1 MGQTRRPTGA
11 DKVPLQV
18 QIARVQLAKAE
29 TRLEAAKERSRAAK
43 RRRKAAKEAARQARK
58 EVKKA
63 KADVAVCKE
72 ALVTSEASLATAGA
86 QLTRKEPKAGRSRK
100 AAAPEPRRR
109 KVPALAEQAQP
120 VLAASSAEA
129 SGMPSAPEAPP
140 SQVVSDAV
148 NDVVMQS
155 SGETGQEKPGT

>member
-11 DKVPLQV
+11 DKVAFQV
-18 QIARVQLAKAE
+18 QMARVQLAKAE

-63 KADVAVCKE
+63 KADVAVCKD

-100 AAAPEPRRR
+100 ATAPEPRRR
-109 KVPALAEQAQP
+109 KMPALAEEAQP

-140 SQVVSDAV
+140 SQVVSDAPTETV
-148 NDVVMQS
+148 IPS
-155 SGETGQEKPGT
+155 SGGTDLEKAAT